1 MLELSLLHS
10 GGRLGSH
17 HSDRASG
24 SSSSSSNK
32 AAAGGGSATQQ
43 VLVSAAFWLDNRS
56 GVNLVLSDLD
66 RRLLKGLPGPG
77 LRSECGWLLVLQ
89 LVVLDGW
96 H

>member
-17 HSDRASG
+17 HSDRAAGSG
-24 SSSSSSNK
+24 SSSSSK
-32 AAAGGGSATQQ
+32 AAAGCGSATQQ

-77 LRSECGWLLVLQ
+77 LRSEWLGA
-89 LVVLDGW
+89 VLDD
-96 H
+96 